1 MGATKRLLEAQMA
14 ADDRRKR
21 TLIQLAEE
29 GNEEAGNDLWRE
41 FGLLVDP
48 SKELDEEAYTAL
60 RYAMEKE
67 D

>member
-1 MGATKRLLEAQMA
+1 MSAVEC
-14 ADDRRKR
+14 RK
-21 TLIQLAEE
+21 TALIQLAQE

>member
-14 ADDRRKR
+14 ADDLRKR
-21 TLIQLAEE
+21 ALIQLAEE

>member
-1 MGATKRLLEAQMA
+1 MA
-14 ADDRRKR
+14 ADDFRKR

>member
-1 MGATKRLLEAQMA
+1 MGWAKNQALV
-14 ADDRRKR
+14 ADEQRKA

-29 GNEEAGNDLWRE
+29 GDEEAGNDLWRE